1 MVKIELTSEEY
12 TKLLHCVALS
22 INHFENELKDCK
34 RIKAKSQNSELDE
47 VILNLENQIHDKRP
61 LLDKLL
67 KLRIK
72 E

>member
-22 INHFENELKDCK
+22 ISHFENELKDCK

-47 VILNLENQIHDKRP
+47 VILNWDNQIRDKRP

>member
-1 MVKIELTSEEY
+1 MVNIELTSEEY
-12 TKLLHCVALS
+12 TKLLQCVALS

-47 VILNLENQIHDKRP
+47 VILDWENQIRDKRP
-61 LLDKLL
+61 LLDKLF
-67 KLRIK
+67 KMRIK

>member
-34 RIKAKSQNSELDE
+34 RIKAKNQNSELDE
-47 VILNLENQIHDKRP
+47 VILDWENQIRDKRP
-61 LLDKLL
+61 LLDKLF
-67 KLRIK
+67 KMRIK

>member
-47 VILNLENQIHDKRP
+47 VILNWQNQIRDKRP
-61 LLDKLL
+61 LLDKLF